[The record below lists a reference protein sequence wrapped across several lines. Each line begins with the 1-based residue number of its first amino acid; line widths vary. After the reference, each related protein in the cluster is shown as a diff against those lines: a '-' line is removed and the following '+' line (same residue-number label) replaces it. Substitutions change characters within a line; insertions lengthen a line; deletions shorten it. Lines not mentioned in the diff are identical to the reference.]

1 MVVACFVVPMAILP
15 FRRLRTIGGAIV
27 ASVSVLVG
35 MWLERFVIVVG
46 AASYPRS
53 VQMWDGG
60 TYSPQPVEIAILC
73 AEVAA
78 FVLAYV
84 IFAKLFPL
92 VSIWEVKESPQP
104 QSGA

>member
-1 MVVACFVVPMAILP
+1 
-15 FRRLRTIGGAIV
+15 
-27 ASVSVLVG
+27 

-53 VQMWDGG
+53 VQMWDRG

>member
-1 MVVACFVVPMAILP
+1 
-15 FRRLRTIGGAIV
+15 
-27 ASVSVLVG
+27 

-53 VQMWDGG
+53 TQMWDRG
-60 TYSPQPVEIAILC
+60 TYSPQPVEIAILL

-92 VSIWEVKESPQP
+92 VSIWEVKETPN
-104 QSGA
+104 A